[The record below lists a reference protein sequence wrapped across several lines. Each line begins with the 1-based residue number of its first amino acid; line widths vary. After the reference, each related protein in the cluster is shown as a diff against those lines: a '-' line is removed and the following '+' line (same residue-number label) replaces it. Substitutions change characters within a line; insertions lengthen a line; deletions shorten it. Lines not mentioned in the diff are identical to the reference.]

1 MRYADVAHSPLSR
14 QTRLR
19 SANIRVPTLSARGD
33 GSRSNQESRL
43 AASRDKVRGEVIAVP
58 QYFFTVQAPNGDL
71 EDDRISKALPD
82 ITAALAHA
90 ERLIRELQ
98 KEGGYDDP
106 GLKMFVKD
114 ESQQTVLFLP
124 FVACGD

>member
-1 MRYADVAHSPLSR
+1 
-14 QTRLR
+14 
-19 SANIRVPTLSARGD
+19 VPALSARGD
-33 GSRSNQESRL
+33 GSHSIPESRL
-43 AASRDKVRGEVIAVP
+43 AASRDKVRGEIIAVP
-58 QYFFTVQAPNGDL
+58 RYFFTIQASNGDL
-71 EDDRISKALPD
+71 EDDRISEALPD
-82 ITAALAHA
+82 ITAALAQA
-90 ERLIRELQ
+90 ERMIRELQ